1 MASKY
6 IYTVGK
12 KKTASAQVRLFEG
25 KGESQINGKKIGDYI
40 SRKDLFDIV
49 YTPLKLCKLKETT
62 YFEVKVV
69 GSGDA
74 SQAYAIRHGLAKAL
88 AGKDAQFRAILKAEG
103 LLTRDARKV
112 ERKKPGRHKARKG
125 MQWSKR

>member
-6 IYTVGK
+6 TYSIGRR
-12 KKTASAQVRLFEG
+12 KTASAQVKLFEG
-25 KGESQINGKKIGDYI
+25 KGKSIINDKQAEEYI
-40 SRKDLFDIV
+40 TRSDLFQSV
-49 YTPLKLCKLKETT
+49 YEPLKVCKTKDTF
-62 YFEVKVV
+62 YFEVKVS
-69 GSGDA
+69 GSGESAQADA
-74 SQAYAIRHGLAKAL
+74 IAHGLARAL
-88 AGKDAQFRAILKAEG
+88 ASKDESFKTVLKAAG

>member
-6 IYTVGK
+6 TYTVGRR
-12 KKTASAQVRLFEG
+12 KTASAQVKLFEG
-25 KGESQINGKKIGDYI
+25 KGESMINERKAWEYI
-40 SRKDLFDIV
+40 SRTDLFDTV
-49 YTPLKLCKLKETT
+49 YTPLKLCKAKDAM
-62 YFEVKVV
+62 YFEVKVS
-69 GSGDA
+69 GSGESA
-74 SQAYAIRHGLAKAL
+74 QVGAIAHGLARAL
-88 AGKDAQFRAILKAEG
+88 AEKDEGYKTVLKAAG